1 MTPANYVTIG
11 TTIILTFLILV
22 QTRGASLGAGL
33 GGGDSGLGRGGGDL
47 GGRSGAGEGEDDY
60 ESADDVFH
68 NRYPKSCISTG
79 RFCWTGSMD

>member
-33 GGGDSGLGRGGGDL
+33 GGGGEVHTERRGSDKSL
-47 GGRSGAGEGEDDY
+47 HNITIFLVL
-60 ESADDVFH
+60 VFMASLIY
-68 NRYPKSCISTG
+68 NL
-79 RFCWTGSMD
+79 F